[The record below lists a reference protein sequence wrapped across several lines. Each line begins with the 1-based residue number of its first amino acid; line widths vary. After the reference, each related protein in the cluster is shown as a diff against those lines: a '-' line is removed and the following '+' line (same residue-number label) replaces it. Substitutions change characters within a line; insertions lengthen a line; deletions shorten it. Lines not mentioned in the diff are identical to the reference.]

1 MSEPM
6 ISLSVNGAV
15 LDCDVCRAGETL
27 HFTARVPKSLG
38 ALHGTLRVYC
48 DDTNETLR
56 YAMQPDGDTGFY
68 ADIKASEFCRRDKYS
83 ALCYYCVELD
93 CPCEG
98 AKSEGMTP
106 PTQRVFL
113 CKTPD
118 GFTPILRYEDYD
130 IHSFQL
136 LVIPDDADTPHGV
149 RGGLMYQVFVD
160 RFYSG
165 DETSP
170 KPALREHAVK
180 NDDWY
185 EGIPEHASVQGGH
198 IENNEF
204 FGGTLWGV
212 RDKLDYFVSLG
223 VTVLY
228 LSPVFRAYSN
238 HKYDTGDYETVDEM
252 FGGSE
257 AFKALLDA
265 ARVRGIRVICDGVFN
280 HTGDDSRYFNKKGRY
295 DSLGAYQSKA
305 SPYYPWY
312 KFTDYPEDYK
322 SWWGIKILPAL
333 DSSNREYIDYICGD
347 GGILAKWMRFGVGG
361 WRLDVADE
369 LDDAFLCALRTRVKK
384 EDADAPIWGE
394 VWEDAT
400 TKFAYG
406 NRRRYFRG
414 AQLDSVMNYPFRTA
428 ILNFVKYGA
437 SEAFGAA
444 VESIVRH
451 YPKHATAMLM
461 NHIGT
466 HDTQRAITVLAGKE
480 PHGYDNDTLAT
491 MRLTEE
497 EYARG
502 VGYLSLAVLLQ
513 FSLPGIPCIYYGDEA
528 GMQGYHDPFNRR
540 PYPWG
545 REDQNL
551 LSFYRILGL
560 ARARYRTLFADGRFV
575 PITMQNG
582 VVAYRRETE
591 EEVLYVAVN
600 RGNVPYTLCVDGKW
614 SNILTNKSG
623 KGDVTLAPNDGVWLY
638 VDRR

>member
-1 MSEPM
+1 MTEPV

-15 LDCDVCRAGETL
+15 LDCDVCRVDDTV
-27 HFTARVPKSLG
+27 HFSACVSKELG
-38 ALHGTLRVYC
+38 ALRGTLRVYC
-48 DDTNETLR
+48 DDTKEILH
-56 YAMQPDGDTGFY
+56 YAMKPDKNGGFS
-68 ADIKASEFCRRDKYS
+68 ADVRASEFCRREKHS

-93 CPCEG
+93 CLCEG
-98 AKSEGMTP
+98 ERREDTVC
-106 PTQRVFL
+106 PTRRVFL
-113 CKTPD
+113 CKSPNC
-118 GFTPILRYEDYD
+118 FTPILRYEDVD

-136 LVIPDDADTPHGV
+136 LVIPREADTPHSV
-149 RGGLMYQVFVD
+149 RGGLMYQVFID
-160 RFYSG
+160 RFYQG
-165 DETSP
+165 DASSP
-170 KPALREHAVK
+170 KPPLRENAVR

-185 EGIPEHASVQGGH
+185 EGIPEHATVQGGH

-238 HKYDTGDYETVDEM
+238 HKYDTGDYESVDEM
-252 FGGSE
+252 FGGDE
-257 AFKALLDA
+257 ALKALLDA
-265 ARVRGIRVICDGVFN
+265 ARMRGIRVICDGVFN

-295 DSLGAYQSKA
+295 DSLGAYQSQD

-312 KFTDYPEDYK
+312 KFTNYPEEYA
-322 SWWGIKILPAL
+322 SWWGIKILPAV
-333 DSSNREYIDYICGD
+333 DSSNRAYIDYICGED
-347 GGILAKWMRFGVGG
+347 GILAKWMRFGVGG

-369 LDDAFLCALRTRVKK
+369 LNDTFLCALRERVKK
-384 EDADAPIWGE
+384 EDPEAPIWGE

-400 TKFAYG
+400 TKFAYEK
-406 NRRRYFRG
+406 RRRYFRG
-414 AQLDSVMNYPFRTA
+414 TQLDSVMNYPFRTA
-428 ILNFVKYGA
+428 ILNFVKYGS

-444 VESIVRH
+444 VESITKH

-466 HDTQRAITVLAGKE
+466 HDTPRAITVLAGKE
-480 PHGYDNDTLAT
+480 AGGYDNETLAH
-491 MRLTEE
+491 MRMTEE

-502 VGYLSLAVLLQ
+502 VTYLSLAVLLQ

-545 REDQNL
+545 REDGTL
-551 LSFYRILGL
+551 LSL
-560 ARARYRTLFADGRFV
+560 YRTLGMARAKYRALFAEGQYV

-582 VVAYRRETE
+582 VVAYLRKTDE
-591 EEVLYVAVN
+591 EALYVAVN
-600 RGNVPYTLCVDGKW
+600 RGNTPYTLRVDGAW
-614 SNILTNKSG
+614 NNILTKENG
-623 KGDVTLAPNDGVWLY
+623 KGDIMLAPNAGVWLY
-638 VDRR
+638 TECR